1 MHRNAS
7 ECLVDASS
15 MPRRC
20 LVDASSIPCRALRMP
35 RNASSMPRRC
45 LVDASSMPRRY
56 LVDASSML
64 RRCLVDA
71 LSNVA
76 CTFSSLT
83 ALRQTWFSRGP
94 FKSRRYDAVV
104 GKTKWEAEGKSRQ
117 LFFAA
122 SGFSKRTPEIC
133 ERSEGRSRL
142 EGIRAI
148 NKLAQVVRGLDRI
161 NLITIRHCH
170 EFPRES

>member
-1 MHRNAS
+1 
-7 ECLVDASS
+7 

-20 LVDASSIPCRALRMP
+20 LVG
-35 RNASSMPRRC
+35 ASSMPRRC
-45 LVDASSMPRRY
+45 LVDASSMP
-56 LVDASSML
+56 

-104 GKTKWEAEGKSRQ
+104 GKTKWETEGKESPTVLCSLGLLEKNSRN
-117 LFFAA
+117 LRA
-122 SGFSKRTPEIC
+122 KRRTFQA
-133 ERSEGRSRL
+133 RRNTG
-142 EGIRAI
+142 
-148 NKLAQVVRGLDRI
+148 D
-161 NLITIRHCH
+161 
-170 EFPRES
+170 